1 MATSIDPSNI
11 RDEAVEIIKIFQR
24 TADLKMRVE
33 NEFYAAADLQA
44 LDLAVAAADKAVDAK
59 RAELAPLLN
68 ARNNQASQL
77 NAVLVQARKVIAGY
91 FGEDSDEYELAG
103 GKRKSDRKSSGRR
116 LVAKPI
122 TA

>member
-1 MATSIDPSNI
+1 MATIIDPSNI

-24 TADLKMRVE
+24 TADLKMKVE
-33 NEFYAAADLQA
+33 SEFYAATDLEA

-68 ARNNQASQL
+68 ARHQQAGQL

-91 FGEDSDEYELAG
+91 FGEDSNEYELAG
-103 GKRKSDRKSSGRR
+103 GTRKSERKSPGRR
-116 LVAKPI
+116 LATKPV
-122 TA
+122 TV

>member
-1 MATSIDPSNI
+1 MATIIDPCNI

-24 TADLKMRVE
+24 TADLKMKVE
-33 NEFYAAADLQA
+33 SEFYAATDLAA

-68 ARNNQASQL
+68 ARNQQAGQL

-91 FGEDSDEYELAG
+91 FGEDSNEYELAG
-103 GKRKSDRKSSGRR
+103 GTRKSERKSPGRR
-116 LVAKPI
+116 LVTKPV
-122 TA
+122 TV

>member
-1 MATSIDPSNI
+1 MATIIDPSNI

-24 TADLKMRVE
+24 TADLKMRVD

-103 GKRKSDRKSSGRR
+103 GTRKSDRKSSGRR